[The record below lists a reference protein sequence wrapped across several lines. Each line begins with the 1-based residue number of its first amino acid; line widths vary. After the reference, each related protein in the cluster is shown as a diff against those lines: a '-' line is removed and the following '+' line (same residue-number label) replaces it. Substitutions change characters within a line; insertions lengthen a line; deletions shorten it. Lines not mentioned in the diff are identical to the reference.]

1 MATIITPEHRPQMAT
16 VRPKSAPSAEPVKG
30 RTGKITIRTP
40 GEKLKSRIELIRSIP
55 ADEELS
61 LQDAEKVVVVGR
73 GIRKAENL
81 PLIRAFAD
89 EIGAALGASREVVDR
104 GWLSY
109 SHQVGLSGKTITPK
123 LYIGVGVSG
132 AIQHL
137 AGMQTA
143 ESIIAVNSD
152 PEAQIFQV
160 ADFGITGNLFDVI
173 PELTLKLKQMK
184 TDSVTGSGM

>member
-1 MATIITPEHRPQMAT
+1 
-16 VRPKSAPSAEPVKG
+16 VKG

-40 GEKLKSRIELIRSIP
+40 GEKLKSRIERIRSIP

-143 ESIIAVNSD
+143 ENIIAVNSD

-184 TDSVTGSGM
+184 TAPVTGSGM